1 MRLSTDEDSLATVI
15 GVLESGV
22 EMVHKGYF
30 YPIIPSQF
38 TQRLVLASKTGD
50 VKLRLEKFLA
60 SVVCCFCPMKWYT

>member
-1 MRLSTDEDSLATVI
+1 MPTDEDSLATVI

-30 YPIIPSQF
+30 YPIISSQY
-38 TQRLVLASKTGD
+38 TQRSVIASKTGD

-60 SVVCCFCPMKWYT
+60 SVVCCLLLMKWYT